1 MAPVDSDPVTGSVT
15 VALNPPDGQ
24 RGYVGIEL
32 TRAPVAPGGY
42 YLAVR
47 SVGSTPYRIR
57 PAAHLFE
64 RSLPEHELEG
74 SFAFFTVLGGEIL
87 DENFQR
93 VEAFQVDQPKI
104 AYVRMSDPTEV
115 EDTIVVTFETFD
127 EGDGLVDRIDTLT
140 LTRVGRSAVF
150 LSPPIELHPGFTE
163 ASGAQAMA
171 SGPPKTRT
179 APKGRAKVRN
189 PSRDVAK
196 TVTRWGDTY
205 LVPFGLTLPLRVY
218 QSLAFNHLVT
228 PPRHYIC
235 SPPAGDCP
243 LLENLLRD
251 PASVQMTITLPAGAD
266 AEGERQLARMEL
278 EPGPQ
283 PEAGWYLRGIRMT
296 MDGAGAPMTWS
307 DGTARAPEGRLTVKA
322 TSPTLAEL
330 ATARVA
336 VTPPA
341 RLGERTDGY
350 PVCHTPNLLLEPL
363 VISIADKYG
372 IPPHYL
378 MSQVHKEAM
387 KGSNGCLNEYSY
399 RYEPYG
405 FDFTF
410 ISGDEPDACENNA
423 HKLLQ
428 APNGTTFVGHPFFAQ
443 GLSNGQSPDQV
454 EVKPASYCGNPVT
467 PRTLNKTLVP
477 VGAYPTAKFT
487 IADFPGSV
495 HWNVRIRDHQNNE
508 PFLRNRPGSPLTTN
522 EYRVDCRSGL
532 VTFGRPLAQAEAEVL
547 RVDFTPTVVV
557 RRPRP
562 TGFGA
567 ALASPFAVTTAEI
580 NQRGPNLVTPPN
592 NPATTISAWAAPR
605 LCADEVLTQS
615 IRRYDF
621 GSDEV
626 AALSAWESCMLIKE
640 DPSFDVQGQ
649 WYGGASFGLLQVWPA
664 NAAST
669 IRSAAPDKGPLLRAL
684 YDPLTEPGTK
694 LFIPAIGVEF
704 GAAADVYITVRGEV
718 KSDENKVW
726 PYEGACASDD
736 TAWPRTQCTWQRWWA
751 RRFAAFNRGSDDG
764 NCKPNG
770 NDCDVSEFVNYG
782 LRIVEGSVQF
792 VPAP

>member
-1 MAPVDSDPVTGSVT
+1 VAPVDSDPVTGSVT

-296 MDGAGAPMTWS
+296 MDGAGQPMTWS
-307 DGTARAPEGRLTVKA
+307 DGTVRAPEGRITVKA

-336 VTPPA
+336 VSRPSALGCCATASCPLGPCKTLYPRPA
-341 RLGERTDGY
+341 NTVVD
-350 PVCHTPNLLLEPL
+350 LEPL
-363 VISIADKYG
+363 VIDEADRWG

-378 MSQVHKEAM
+378 MAQLMVEA
-387 KGSNGCLNEYSY
+387 GPDNLHGWPNAYAF
-399 RYEPYG
+399 RYEANY
-405 FDFTF
+405 DFRYLT
-410 ISGDEPDACENNA
+410 GD
-423 HKLLQ
+423 
-428 APNGTTFVGHPFFAQ
+428 TTFAKFNRTRKLFDSTVAASNLLTTNGGGKVQYLPCETAWLSGEACADQ
-443 GLSNGQSPDQV
+443 DEVSAGLSNAALEPDFEGPTGATFRLTEPGQPHALITDAYLRIEIRTDIGGTPTLLTQVYPQADQPKRPSTAMEY
-454 EVKPASYCGNPVT
+454 EVNGITSKVQFGGPWPRDTAFDVKVRRIKINEHGLSAFPRGGTNVPNLQTIREFNPPGNLVPPPGGVMTLTDWMSLPLPQEPIIQGQGTSRYGEEFSGPNFRALMRVDPSFRYQAQWYANASYGLMQIMPDGFANRFRGN
-467 PRTLNKTLVP
+467 N
-477 VGAYPTAKFT
+477 GAFDSAT
-487 IADFPGSV
+487 
-495 HWNVRIRDHQNNE
+495 
-508 PFLRNRPGSPLTTN
+508 
-522 EYRVDCRSGL
+522 
-532 VTFGRPLAQAEAEVL
+532 QAEVFAIYN
-547 RVDFTPTVVV
+547 PT
-557 RRPRP
+557 RDNPEKL
-562 TGFGA
+562 F
-567 ALASPFAVTTAEI
+567 
-580 NQRGPNLVTPPN
+580 
-592 NPATTISAWAAPR
+592 NPATCIKLGAMMDAKAEVER
-605 LCADEVLTQS
+605 ERDGHQCA
-615 IRRYDF
+615 
-621 GSDEV
+621 
-626 AALSAWESCMLIKE
+626 AALSACTWDVLWRRRLCAFNTGIGDNSCDYATKVLDGIA
-640 DPSFDVQGQ
+640 
-649 WYGGASFGLLQVWPA
+649 GGFP
-664 NAAST
+664 
-669 IRSAAPDKGPLLRAL
+669 
-684 YDPLTEPGTK
+684 
-694 LFIPAIGVEF
+694 
-704 GAAADVYITVRGEV
+704 GAAA
-718 KSDENKVW
+718 
-726 PYEGACASDD
+726 
-736 TAWPRTQCTWQRWWA
+736 
-751 RRFAAFNRGSDDG
+751 
-764 NCKPNG
+764 
-770 NDCDVSEFVNYG
+770 
-782 LRIVEGSVQF
+782 F
-792 VPAP
+792 VPNQ

>member
-24 RGYVGIEL
+24 RGYLGVEL

-243 LLENLLRD
+243 LLENLLLD
-251 PASVQMTITLPAGAD
+251 PASVQMTITVPAGAD
-266 AEGERQLARMEL
+266 AEGDRQLARLER
-278 EPGPQ
+278 EPGPD

-307 DGTARAPEGRLTVKA
+307 DGTVRAPEGRITVKA

-336 VTPPA
+336 VSRPSALGCCATASCPGFGACTTVYPA
-341 RLGERTDGY
+341 PATVGD
-350 PVCHTPNLLLEPL
+350 LEPL
-363 VISIADKYG
+363 VIDEADRWG
-372 IPPHYL
+372 VPPHYL
-378 MSQVHKEAM
+378 MAQVVQEA
-387 KGSNGCLNEYSY
+387 GTFDGHLNAYAF
-399 RYEPYG
+399 RYEPTSR
-405 FDFTF
+405 DFKIAT
-410 ISGDEPDACENNA
+410 GDHGTAVDNQRYLLHPDKALRNLAVGAGSAVAYLPCE
-423 HKLLQ
+423 Q
-428 APNGTTFVGHPFFAQ
+428 T
-443 GLSNGQSPDQV
+443 SS
-454 EVKPASYCGNPVT
+454 GNPVLDPT
-467 PRTLNKTLVP
+467 THLPIACVPGQTPPEFHSAALVQDPVDPSGATWLIPNVPQGAVLLAPRTPDVVVLEGPPEILMWVALADLNAAG
-477 VGAYPTAKFT
+477 GARRHGDTAVLQATCVDAVVIPHVEQRLNFSLGCYGCREAT
-487 IADFPGSV
+487 DLGPDETVLGFPGG
-495 HWNVRIRDHQNNE
+495 RLPAIR
-508 PFLRNRPGSPLTTN
+508 
-522 EYRVDCRSGL
+522 
-532 VTFGRPLAQAEAEVL
+532 
-547 RVDFTPTVVV
+547 
-557 RRPRP
+557 
-562 TGFGA
+562 A
-567 ALASPFAVTTAEI
+567 ALDALNVKAVPRSRAKAVLH
-580 NQRGPNLVTPPN
+580 NLM
-592 NPATTISAWAAPR
+592 R
-605 LCADEVLTQS
+605 KE
-615 IRRYDF
+615 
-621 GSDEV
+621 
-626 AALSAWESCMLIKE
+626 ESH
-640 DPSFDVQGQ
+640 
-649 WYGGASFGLLQVWPA
+649 A
-664 NAAST
+664 
-669 IRSAAPDKGPLLRAL
+669 
-684 YDPLTEPGTK
+684 
-694 LFIPAIGVEF
+694 
-704 GAAADVYITVRGEV
+704 
-718 KSDENKVW
+718 
-726 PYEGACASDD
+726 
-736 TAWPRTQCTWQRWWA
+736 
-751 RRFAAFNRGSDDG
+751 
-764 NCKPNG
+764 
-770 NDCDVSEFVNYG
+770 
-782 LRIVEGSVQF
+782 
-792 VPAP
+792 